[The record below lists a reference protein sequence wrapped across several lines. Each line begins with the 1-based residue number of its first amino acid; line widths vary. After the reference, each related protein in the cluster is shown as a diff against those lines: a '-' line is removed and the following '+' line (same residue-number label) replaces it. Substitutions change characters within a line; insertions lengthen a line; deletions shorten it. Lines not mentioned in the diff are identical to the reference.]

1 MCKIR
6 DGSYY
11 QGWGT
16 FLRLLSVAFFIYA
29 AFIALTMSMPQRVMA
44 QGNVFIV
51 AMLGNSRPPGFTP
64 DLLAVHIY
72 DTVVFVNQANAPTA
86 VVAVDNSFSSPAIV
100 PGRQWKVTFNSAGA
114 FEYHENSST
123 PREFGEIVVVPNNV
137 ALLPSPVPAA
147 QETAIAFIKA
157 GKTPPDTVWQQTAPQ
172 IQVTSGTHPPGTQTT
187 PSLTVPPLVLLMNFV
202 RPVILIVIILLML
215 FASGLGGLWLY
226 RRRKARKKEDDDDDD
241 DDTDE

>member
-1 MCKIR
+1 MDKVR
-6 DGSYY
+6 DGAYY
-11 QGWGT
+11 QGGGR
-16 FLRLLSVAFFIYA
+16 FLRLLGIAFFVYA
-29 AFIALTMSMPQRVMA
+29 AFIALTMSQRVMA

-51 AMLGNSRPPGFTP
+51 AMLGNSQPPGFAP
-64 DLLAVHIY
+64 DLLAVHVY
-72 DTVVFVNQANAPTA
+72 DTVVFVNQANAPVA
-86 VVAVDNSFSSPAIV
+86 VVAIDNSFSSPAIV

-123 PREFGEIVVVPNNV
+123 PREFGEIVVVPNSV

-172 IQVTSGTHPPGTQTT
+172 IQVTSRAHPTGTQTT
-187 PSLTVPPLVLLMNFV
+187 PSLAVPPLALLMTFV

-226 RRRKARKKEDDDDDD
+226 RRQKSRKKEDDDDE
-241 DDTDE
+241 DTDE